1 MSKISFLFILVA
13 THSALFA
20 QTQEQPKQTD
30 LFKHMA
36 FGVGLDFI
44 NTNSIRLNNPAFYF
58 DLLYRSKSKAFMG
71 GLETENS
78 FFYSGSD
85 KQRVSNTPNYIFK
98 SGWGVVGWFRVFK
111 KEKAGSLGEQI
122 YLGGG
127 ISSSLD
133 TNTFDYTKWMA
144 GIRWDDGQQFI
155 RLGYRYYNF
164 TGTENQNMVF
174 LTIGATL
181 F

>member
-1 MSKISFLFILVA
+1 MNKITFLFLLVA

-20 QTQEQPKQTD
+20 QTQDQPKQIGIVQNMT
-30 LFKHMA
+30 

-44 NTNSIRLNNPAFYF
+44 NTNNVRLNNPAFYF
-58 DLLYRSKSKAFMG
+58 DLLYRSKSKSFMG
-71 GLETENS
+71 GLESEHS
-78 FFYSGSD
+78 FFYNGAD
-85 KQRVSNTPNYIFK
+85 RQRASNTPNYIYK
-98 SGWGVVGWFRVFK
+98 SGEGVVGWYRVFK
-111 KEKAGSLGEQI
+111 KEKTGSLGEQI

-127 ISSSLD
+127 ISSSFG

-144 GIRWDDGQQFI
+144 GIRWDDGQQFV

-164 TGTENQNMVF
+164 IGTENQNMVF
-174 LTIGATL
+174 LTIGSTI